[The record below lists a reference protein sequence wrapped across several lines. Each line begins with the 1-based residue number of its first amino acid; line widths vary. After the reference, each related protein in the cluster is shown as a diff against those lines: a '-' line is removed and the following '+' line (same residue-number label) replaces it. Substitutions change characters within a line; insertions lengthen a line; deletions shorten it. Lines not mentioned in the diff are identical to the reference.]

1 MNKRGNKL
9 QLYRYVTWNKQY
21 IIIITN
27 LLHSYDILRNPIIR
41 FYVGIEIKLLDCTYV
56 RRILDIVDT
65 YV

>member
-1 MNKRGNKL
+1 MDH
-9 QLYRYVTWNKQY
+9 VTWNKQY